1 MKLFQ
6 WFAFMLAWAAAM
18 AALYLYSDFESVL
31 IAKPYLWIAVFIAA
45 GCGAYVSIRL
55 AKQSRK

>member
-1 MKLFQ
+1 
-6 WFAFMLAWAAAM
+6 MLAWAAAM